1 MLTWPDILGSKMK
14 TLAAKALR
22 AAKPVASRSTQ
33 CSIIYSRSASTK
45 PSTNNQPSTLTDQ
58 NKNKQ
63 AVPKVGKDTK
73 KTVAEQDEELRR
85 KLEGIS
91 GDGGEAGL
99 ELENGQPVAMKRS
112 VKENMFR
119 LI

>member
-1 MLTWPDILGSKMK
+1 MNGKV
-14 TLAAKALR
+14 LR
-22 AAKPVASRSTQ
+22 SVTSVKSPSTFRPGIRSR
-33 CSIIYSRSASTK
+33 CASTK
-45 PSTNNQPSTLTDQ
+45 SSSNNEPSALKDQSHDKQLTS
-58 NKNKQ
+58 
-63 AVPKVGKDTK
+63 KVEESK

-91 GDGGEAGL
+91 GHGGEAGL

-112 VKENMFR
+112 VRENMFR

>member
-1 MLTWPDILGSKMK
+1 MRQSISKAFGRVKLHDENIL
-14 TLAAKALR
+14 
-22 AAKPVASRSTQ
+22 
-33 CSIIYSRSASTK
+33 IRSAGV
-45 PSTNNQPSTLTDQ
+45 PSRHASGQSATSQTRSP
-58 NKNKQ
+58 
-63 AVPKVGKDTK
+63 AVQQVHDDLESSDK
-73 KTVAEQDEELRR
+73 KTSKETEKKKSVEEQDADLRS

-91 GDGGEAGL
+91 GGGGEAGL